1 MLFFLCFSGM
11 GLLRMVGLF
20 EDDSDAD
27 GPHHDHRADQNQRPQ
42 LSGRGQQHSC
52 QPQNRSEH
60 IGNGHGLLLV
70 KAHIDEPVVDVSPV
84 CRHGVLPLGNPPQKG
99 EADVKDRDAP
109 APRTARQRK

>member
-1 MLFFLCFSGM
+1 M
-11 GLLRMVGLF
+11 
-20 EDDSDAD
+20 A
-27 GPHHDHRADQNQRPQ
+27 PTTITAPIKNQRPQ

-99 EADVKDRDAP
+99 EADVKDRDAQHQERHGKGNDGVG
-109 APRTARQRK
+109 A